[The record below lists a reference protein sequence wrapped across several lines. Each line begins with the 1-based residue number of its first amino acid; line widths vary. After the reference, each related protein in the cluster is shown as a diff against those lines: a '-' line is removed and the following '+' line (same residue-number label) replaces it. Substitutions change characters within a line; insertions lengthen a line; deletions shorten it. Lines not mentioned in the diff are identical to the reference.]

1 MIRSK
6 TEYLFYLEADRV
18 ALNLHRK
25 RPKLFGDEIWKFQ
38 RLLRTVEFYE
48 NCRASLFWRPLLI
61 YYSVLFRLYGLLL
74 GYTIPQHVFGP
85 GLAIANVGTIVVNSC
100 VRAGKNC
107 RLHVCVNIGSRAGTD
122 TEAPIFGDNVCI
134 GPGAVLFGKISI
146 ADNITIG
153 ANAVVTRSFTER
165 GILIAGAPARKIDC
179 GVSLPEQPVD
189 QIPCDRPR

>member
-6 TEYLFYLEADRV
+6 ADYLLYLEADRV

-61 YYSVLFRLYGLLL
+61 YYSVMFRLYGLLL

-100 VRAGKNC
+100 VRAGENC
-107 RLHVCVNIGSRAGTD
+107 RLNVCVNIGSRAGTD

-146 ADNITIG
+146 ADGITVG
-153 ANAVVTRSFTER
+153 ANAVVTRSFTEK
-165 GILIAGAPARKIDC
+165 GILIAGAPARKIDRKSSPPA
-179 GVSLPEQPVD
+179 GSVA
-189 QIPCDRPR
+189 QIPCDRL

>member
-153 ANAVVTRSFTER
+153 ANAVVTRSFTEG

-179 GVSLPEQPVD
+179 GVSLPEQPAA
-189 QIPCDRPR
+189 QIPCGKPQ

>member
-18 ALNLHRK
+18 ALNRQRT

-48 NCRASLFWRPLLI
+48 NCRTSLFWKPFLI
-61 YYSVLFRLYGLLL
+61 YHSIIFRLYGLLL

-85 GLAIANVGTIVVNSC
+85 GLAIASVGTIVVNSC
-100 VRAGKNC
+100 VQAGENC

-122 TEAPIFGDNVCI
+122 TEVPMIGNNVCI
-134 GPGAVLFGKISI
+134 GPGAVLFGQISI

-153 ANAVVTRSFTER
+153 ANAVVTRSFTEE
-165 GILIAGAPARKIDC
+165 GILIAGAPARKIDRR
-179 GVSLPEQPVD
+179 GSAPEPVAT
-189 QIPCDRPR
+189 QISSESP